1 MKRALIC
8 GISGQDG
15 AFLAQFLLQKGY
27 TVWGTS
33 RDAQLSTFDNL
44 KKTGV
49 FELVRLISM
58 APTDF
63 RSVIMAFEASEPDE
77 IYFLPGQSSVG
88 LSFEQPAETLQSTVL
103 GVLNALEAIRFLGR
117 SVRFYNSSSSECF
130 GDLGRVAATEA
141 SPFHPRSPYA
151 VARASGH
158 WLVANYRD
166 AYGLHVSNGILFN
179 HEFYLRPRRFVTQKI
194 ILTACDIARGSKER
208 LKLGRLDVARDWG
221 WAPEYVEAMWLMLQQ
236 EAPDDYVIATGE
248 AHSLEEFVSYVFASL
263 GLSWKDHVDIDS
275 SLFRP
280 SDSSWSQGNPEKA
293 ALRLGWRAKSRMH
306 DIIKKMLANA
316 MSQ

>member
-1 MKRALIC
+1 MTRALIC

-15 AFLAQFLLQKGY
+15 TFLAQLLLRKGY

-33 RDAQLSTFDNL
+33 RDAQLASFENL

-49 FELVRLISM
+49 FKEITVISM

-63 RSVIMAFEASEPDE
+63 RSVIFAFEASEPDE

-103 GVLNALEAIRFLGR
+103 GVLNALEAVRFLGR
-117 SVRFYNSSSSECF
+117 AIKFYNASSSECF
-130 GDLGRVAATEA
+130 GDLGRIPATEA

-166 AYGLHVSNGILFN
+166 AYGLHASNGILFN
-179 HEFYLRPRRFVTQKI
+179 HESHLRPHRFVTQKI
-194 ILTACDIARGSKER
+194 ISAARRIKQNSNQR
-208 LKLGRLDVARDWG
+208 LELGRLDIVRDWG

-236 EAPDDYVIATGE
+236 AKPDDYVIATGE
-248 AHSLEEFVSYVFASL
+248 AHTLEDFVSYTFSLL
-263 GLSWKDHVDIDS
+263 GLSWRDHVDINP
-275 SLFRP
+275 SLMRP
-280 SDSSWSQGNPEKA
+280 SDISWSQGNPEKA
-293 ALRLGWRAKSRMH
+293 ALCLGWRAQSRMQ
-306 DIIKKMLANA
+306 DVIKKMLNEG
-316 MSQ
+316 